1 MKTTY
6 SDVIDQYNH
15 VVASDLEL
23 IQPLISANQPRII
36 KDNGVF
42 RIEPGE
48 VVIVVEGIIAIEV
61 EYNVGFG
68 SAGKRG
74 VLSKTRD
81 MLQVGKGIRG
91 MILGIIENYGPALS
105 LKYTAK
111 KNVKIVTCGKE
122 ALNTISF
129 NVSALLI

>member
-91 MILGIIENYGPALS
+91 MILGIIENYIRR
-105 LKYTAK
+105 YR
-111 KNVKIVTCGKE
+111 
-122 ALNTISF
+122 
-129 NVSALLI
+129 